1 MTGYGAGSALVS
13 GRELQVELRAVN
25 HRFLDTRVRLP
36 NALSGLL
43 GVVEEQLKKRCER
56 GRIEAYVSYAPA
68 RSEAGIDVA
77 RAEAA
82 LRALV
87 ALRDRVCPDEALP
100 TALLAGLPGLFAD
113 DDAVDMA
120 AARDALTH
128 ATEQACEGLE
138 QSRLVEGAE
147 LLRDLNG
154 LFAHVDALL
163 TSIEAERPALVARHE
178 QRLRERLERA
188 IEDQRLTLDPARLA
202 TEVAIFADRSD
213 VAEELSRLRA
223 HVAHF
228 RATLTGGGAV
238 GRKLDFLTQELF
250 REANTLG
257 TKTPDVT
264 ITHLVVELKTT
275 LERIREQVQNA
286 L

>member
-1 MTGYGAGSALVS
+1 MTGYGAGKTLAA

-25 HRFLDTRVRLP
+25 HRFLDTRVRMP
-36 NALSGLL
+36 NALGGLV
-43 GVVEEQLKKRCER
+43 GVVEELLKKRCER
-56 GRIEAYVSYAPA
+56 GRIEAYVSHAQP
-68 RSEAGIDVA
+68 RTDAGIDLT

-82 LRALV
+82 LRALA
-87 ALRDRVCPDEALP
+87 ALRDRVCPEEPLP

-113 DDAVDMA
+113 DDALDLDAV
-120 AARDALTH
+120 RDALVT
-128 ATEQACEGLE
+128 ATELACDALE

-147 LLRDLNG
+147 LQRDLNA
-154 LFAHVDALL
+154 LFAQVDGLL
-163 TSIEAERPALVARHE
+163 TGIEAERPALVARHE
-178 QRLRERLERA
+178 QRLRERLTRA
-188 IEDQRLTLDPARLA
+188 IEEHQLTLDTARLT
-202 TEVAIFADRSD
+202 TEVAIFVDRSD
-213 VAEELSRLRA
+213 VAEELARLRA

-228 RATLTGGGAV
+228 EATLAAGGAV

>member
-1 MTGYGAGSALVS
+1 MTGYGAGTALVS

-36 NALSGLL
+36 NALSALL

-77 RAEAA
+77 RAEAG

-87 ALRDRVCPDEALP
+87 ALRDRVCPGEALP

-113 DDAVDMA
+113 DDALDVA
-120 AARDALTH
+120 AVREALVS
-128 ATEQACEGLE
+128 ATELACEGLE

-147 LLRDLNG
+147 LGRDLDG
-154 LFAHVDALL
+154 LFTQVDALL

-188 IEDQRLTLDPARLA
+188 IEEQRLTLDPARLA

-223 HVAHF
+223 HVTHF
-228 RATLTGGGAV
+228 RATLAGGGAV